1 MVETVGS
8 SYIPLNQYQMDNLR
22 NQSVQLRQTEAAVSA
37 ETSRQAETDRPSL
50 TKRLLSYPEE
60 TASSQS
66 GHFIVFHIHNL
77 KSGTIKMGD
86 IDTKVEQRIKGKS
99 AGGGFKQRSYTLR
112 GQSKTTKTQIALY
125 MPPSVSVQYGSKYAD
140 TEISGRAQIGA
151 DIISGAMSGGSLG
164 SLISAVIDFD
174 TGSIASLGILKASEA
189 LDQIAPGSKALAQIS
204 QGRIISSKMELMF
217 EGISRRNFSYT
228 FNFIPKSEKEAQTVD
243 EIIFEFKRAMTPSY
257 GPALLKGRDNST
269 FLNIPTTFDIK
280 YFYVSDA
287 GTHKENSFLNKI
299 STCFL
304 TNMDVSYGGE
314 RYTAYRES
322 ETQRKYGGGISGH
335 NGRGT
340 PPQKSQLTLA
350 FQEIEIITQE
360 AIDQGY

>member
-1 MVETVGS
+1 MVDIGVPDEEDLASTDKYFVVEKVKAE
-8 SYIPLNQYQMDNLR
+8 L
-22 NQSVQLRQTEAAVSA
+22 AAAGRDINTLSDA
-37 ETSRQAETDRPSL
+37 EL
-50 TKRLLSYPEE
+50 
-60 TASSQS
+60 
-66 GHFIVFHIHNL
+66 
-77 KSGTIKMGD
+77 
-86 IDTKVEQRIKGKS
+86 
-99 AGGGFKQRSYTLR
+99 
-112 GQSKTTKTQIALY
+112 
-125 MPPSVSVQYGSKYAD
+125 
-140 TEISGRAQIGA
+140 
-151 DIISGAMSGGSLG
+151 
-164 SLISAVIDFD
+164 
-174 TGSIASLGILKASEA
+174 
-189 LDQIAPGSKALAQIS
+189 
-204 QGRIISSKMELMF
+204 
-217 EGISRRNFSYT
+217 
-228 FNFIPKSEKEAQTVD
+228 EKEAQTVD

>member
-1 MVETVGS
+1 MQISIIIPSFNREKLVQRAIKS
-8 SYIPLNQYQMDNLR
+8 LIKQSYKKFEIIIIDDASLDN
-22 NQSVQLRQTEAAVSA
+22 
-37 ETSRQAETDRPSL
+37 
-50 TKRLLSYPEE
+50 
-60 TASSQS
+60 
-66 GHFIVFHIHNL
+66 
-77 KSGTIKMGD
+77 
-86 IDTKVEQRIKGKS
+86 
-99 AGGGFKQRSYTLR
+99 
-112 GQSKTTKTQIALY
+112 
-125 MPPSVSVQYGSKYAD
+125 
-140 TEISGRAQIGA
+140 TEIIVN
-151 DIISGAMSGGSLG
+151 
-164 SLISAVIDFD
+164 SLI
-174 TGSIASLGILKASEA
+174 K
-189 LDQIAPGSKALAQIS
+189 KY
-204 QGRIISSKMELMF
+204 
-217 EGISRRNFSYT
+217 N
-228 FNFIPKSEKEAQTVD
+228 
-243 EIIFEFKRAMTPSY
+243 
-257 GPALLKGRDNST
+257 
-269 FLNIPTTFDIK
+269 TFDIK